1 MAALR
6 GSMVDA
12 GCSRQRSPR
21 LLKDLEAYA
30 ARRLDQATVGAKA
43 KAGGSAER
51 MRMGGW
57 GMEEDGCGMDENG
70 WGGERMKRVDESN

>member
-1 MAALR
+1 
-6 GSMVDA
+6 MVEA
-12 GCSRQRSPR
+12 GCSCRRSPR
-21 LLKDLEAYA
+21 LLEDLEACA
-30 ARRLDQATVGAKA
+30 ARRLDQATMGAKA
-43 KAGGSAER
+43 TAGSGAER

>member
-1 MAALR
+1 M
-6 GSMVDA
+6 DA

-21 LLKDLEAYA
+21 LLRDLEAYA
-30 ARRLDQATVGAKA
+30 ARRLDQATVGANA

-51 MRMGGW
+51 MWMGGW

-70 WGGERMKRVDESN
+70 WGGEWMKRVDESN

>member
-1 MAALR
+1 
-6 GSMVDA
+6 MVEA
-12 GCSRQRSPR
+12 GCSCQRSPW
-21 LLKDLEAYA
+21 LLEDLEACA

-43 KAGGSAER
+43 KAGGGAEQ